1 MKLICDRTQAERN
14 MVELR
19 FKQPV
24 SFRQNFSVNKRVFSF
39 RFYNW
44 LSRLSKNVKM
54 IQYDF

>member
-1 MKLICDRTQAERN
+1 MKLICARTQAERN

-24 SFRQNFSVNKRVFSF
+24 SFRENISVNKRAFSF

-44 LSRLSKNVKM
+44 LSQLSKNVK
-54 IQYDF
+54 